1 MKSGTL
7 RKALGLILLYIGVF
21 VLLVV
26 VQFSRG
32 PGFSEHLGR
41 LEVSAT
47 IPKTQ
52 SGSPPAR
59 PTSFRISYAGFTLA
73 ASTSSPLQF
82 LAADGSSKPLGIVS
96 LQRSTNGVLVQLDGG
111 ISLACSAPGAEGF
124 SLGVQGLSPG
134 TTLLMSYRLAG
145 GATLVSIGDNL
156 RLDAPGGPYSLA
168 LDGVSVKRDQGVVS
182 IASQPA
188 GPSTIALELMAPPA
202 SIAATGGSGQFTAQ
216 APKDP
221 AVFAGE
227 IAAWRD
233 KVWSALAGSR
243 FDTANIAWK
252 SADGSEAF
260 SEQALD
266 VYLAESLARGNYADA
281 LASIKGVKERWP
293 GSLSY
298 LSAPFLGGL
307 AAKMPGLETADL
319 AEVKRV
325 GQLIQAKSPDLFTKE
340 HLVRFLLDRA
350 PYAMAQDAFHFA
362 STVDPSQLSIRQDIG
377 ILGCI
382 VESKSLLDDSGN
394 PFLKLGSV
402 TDRILSAVRKSSGGF
417 FLATDDDGSTDL
429 RLSLLAGTYLVRY
442 GTLMSLDTLVGVGQS
457 LVEGAL
463 GLSDAQGF
471 TPAHLVVKDGV
482 AGQTS
487 GSIAPENL
495 YPIVA
500 GNPYYPHE
508 VSFSKDIAPGVWAW
522 TCSPEITVTVN
533 GNQEVFH
540 VRFPVGASHYL
551 VLYGIK
557 PFTNIKL
564 YDIDYSPDPAFETYD
579 ASGFLYHRPTEAL
592 YMKMKHKKEVE
603 NIRLTF

>member
-7 RKALGLILLYIGVF
+7 RKALGLVLLYIGVF

-32 PGFSEHLGR
+32 PGFSEHIGR

-47 IPKTQ
+47 IPRTQ
-52 SGSPPAR
+52 AGSPPAR
-59 PTSFRISYAGFTLA
+59 PSSFRLSFAGFILA
-73 ASTSSPLQF
+73 ASASSPLQF
-82 LAADGSSKPLGIVS
+82 LAADGSSKPIGIVS
-96 LQRSTNGVLVQLDGG
+96 LQRSTTGVLVQLDGG
-111 ISLACSAPGAEGF
+111 ISLLCSSSGADGF
-124 SLGVQGLSPG
+124 SLAARGLDPG
-134 TTLLMSYRLAG
+134 TALLMSYRLSG
-145 GATLVSIGDNL
+145 GAKLVSIGDNI
-156 RLDAPGGPYSLA
+156 RLDAQGGPFSVA
-168 LDGVSVKRDQGVVS
+168 LDGVSLKQGQGLVS
-182 IASQPA
+182 MASQPA
-188 GPSTIALELMAPPA
+188 GPSTIALEPMAAPA
-202 SIAATGGSGQFTAQ
+202 SIVSAGGSTQFVAQ

-243 FDTANIAWK
+243 FDTAKTAWK
-252 SADGSEAF
+252 AADGSEAF

-266 VYLAESLARGNYADA
+266 VYLAESLARGGYADA
-281 LASIKGVKERWP
+281 LANVKAAKERWP
-293 GSLSY
+293 GMLSY

-319 AEVKRV
+319 AEVKRI
-325 GQLIQAKSPDLFTKE
+325 GQLIQTKSLDLFTKE

-350 PYAMAQDAFHFA
+350 PYAMAQDAFRFA

-377 ILGCI
+377 VLGCI
-382 VESKSLLDDSGN
+382 VDSKSLLDDTAN

-402 TDRILSAVRKSSGGF
+402 ADRIVGAVRKSSQGF

-429 RLSLLAGTYLVRY
+429 RLSLLAGSYLVSY
-442 GTLMSLDTLVGVGQS
+442 GTLESKDVLVGVGQS

-471 TPAHLVVKDGV
+471 CPARLAVKDGA
-482 AGQTS
+482 AGQMS
-487 GSIAPENL
+487 GSIAPESL

-522 TCSPEITVTVN
+522 TCSPEMTVTVS
-533 GNQEVFH
+533 GSQEVFH